1 MALRQFVACLL
12 RFDLAAVS
20 SVRRCFLF
28 CRTQAVQLD
37 FSLRS
42 YSMTMAVAAAVT
54 TLVLACGGAT
64 AQPFLPGDSHQ
75 SRTVPQHLYVLLAE
89 SCGKLGRCW
98 LACQMVDS
106 ALPLFCEQTDWS
118 PHRHGQQIHAAGRPE
133 TASRNASRRNS
144 SGDARKGVH
153 EKVPLSAA
161 DL

>member
-1 MALRQFVACLL
+1 MHAGAAGNPGARPLLLGTVLMLLFLTISVSGCAPPLSPPGSCLTGIWPPI
-12 RFDLAAVS
+12 AARSRYNVS
-20 SVRRCFLF
+20 
-28 CRTQAVQLD
+28 
-37 FSLRS
+37 
-42 YSMTMAVAAAVT
+42 
-54 TLVLACGGAT
+54 
-64 AQPFLPGDSHQ
+64 LP
-75 SRTVPQHLYVLLAE
+75 HLYVLLAE

-98 LACQMVDS
+98 LARQMVDS